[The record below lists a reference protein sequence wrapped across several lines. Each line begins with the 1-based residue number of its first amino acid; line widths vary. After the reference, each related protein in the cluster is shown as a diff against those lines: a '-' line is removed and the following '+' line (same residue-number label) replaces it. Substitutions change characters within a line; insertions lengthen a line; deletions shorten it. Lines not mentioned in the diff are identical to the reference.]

1 MTDRFHPPPRYKP
14 RGWGDELR
22 RRLHNAG
29 LSAWELADLLGVH
42 EGAITMD
49 ALPNQPLHVV
59 LELARRLDLHPADLT
74 PYAEAVYQLPR
85 HTDTEHPPQDPGT
98 DADAAAVLNALA
110 HAGRPLTA
118 DYLAESLRW
127 TYDRTADALA
137 HAWAH
142 PELGG
147 PYALRRAA
155 PHHFTLSPRNDVL
168 TDRQMDWLHPA
179 DHDRSWRTPRRPPD
193 RDVLTDLDA
202 TVLFHA
208 HHAGSVSPYDRDT
221 PEWATAIAGLIDS
234 GLLVPTEGDTA
245 VLAPDV
251 QYGLRLLD
259 SDETTTY

>member
-1 MTDRFHPPPRYKP
+1 MTDRFHQPPRYQP

-29 LSAWELADLLGVH
+29 MSAWELADLLGVH
-42 EGAITMD
+42 EHDVTMD

-85 HTDTEHPPQDPGT
+85 YRDTQTPPEGPGA

-110 HAGRPLTA
+110 HAGCPLTA
-118 DYLAESLRW
+118 DYLAESLCW

-137 HAWAH
+137 HAWAR

-168 TDRQMDWLHPA
+168 TDEQMTWLHPA
-179 DHDRSWRTPRRPPD
+179 DHNLAWRKSRRPLE
-193 RDVLTDLDA
+193 RDVLADLDA
-202 TVLFHA
+202 VVLFHA
-208 HHAGSVSPYDRDT
+208 HHAGSVSPHDRDS
-221 PEWATAIAGLIDS
+221 PEWAAAIAGLIDS
-234 GLLVPTEGDTA
+234 GLLVRTEGDAA
-245 VLAPDV
+245 VLTDDV
-251 QYGLRLLD
+251 AYCLRLLD
-259 SDETTTY
+259 SDETPIY

>member
-1 MTDRFHPPPRYKP
+1 MSDRFHQPSRHQP
-14 RGWGDELR
+14 RGWGNELR

-42 EGAITMD
+42 ESAITMD
-49 ALPNQPLHVV
+49 ALPNQPLHVI

-85 HTDTEHPPQDPGT
+85 YRDAEHPPGDPSA
-98 DADAAAVLNALA
+98 DADAATVLNALA
-110 HAGRPLTA
+110 HASRPLTA

-137 HAWAH
+137 HAWAR
-142 PELGG
+142 PDLGG
-147 PYALRRAA
+147 PYSLRRAA

-168 TDRQMDWLHPA
+168 TDQQMDWLHPA
-179 DHDRSWRTPRRPPD
+179 DHAPAWRTPHRPPD

-202 TVLFHA
+202 MVLFHA
-208 HHAGSVSPYDRDT
+208 HHAGSVSPHDRNT
-221 PEWATAIAGLIDS
+221 PEWATAIAGLINS
-234 GLLVPTEGDTA
+234 GLLDEDGDTA
-245 VLAPDV
+245 VLAHDV

-259 SDETTTY
+259 SNESTTY